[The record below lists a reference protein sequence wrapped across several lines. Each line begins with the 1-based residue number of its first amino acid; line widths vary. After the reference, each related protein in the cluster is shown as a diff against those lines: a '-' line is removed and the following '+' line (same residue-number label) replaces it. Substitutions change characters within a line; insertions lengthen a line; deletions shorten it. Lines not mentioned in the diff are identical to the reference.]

1 MQPSVTAATPTAV
14 QAPTTDQTP
23 TTAQTPTTGQAPTPG
38 QTPTAGQ
45 NPTAGQTPNAGVR
58 TSRLGGYR
66 VFESQF
72 TNATSSSRTPQMRKS
87 KCLFHLIILFI
98 VAYKDQCDCLRLRTF
113 TPLLLLSTECFHSQ
127 STLKGEMC
135 FLIILCICCTGFS
148 ATGSSR
154 GKLGIM
160 CEFLLP

>member
-14 QAPTTDQTP
+14 QAPTSDQTP
-23 TTAQTPTTGQAPTPG
+23 TTAQTPTTGQAPTPGQTPTAGQTSTAG

-87 KCLFHLIILFI
+87 KFLFHLIIFFI
-98 VAYKDQCDCLRLRTF
+98 VAYEDQCKVKNIYSTV
-113 TPLLLLSTECFHSQ
+113 TPKYRMLSLSKYSER
-127 STLKGEMC
+127 GNV
-135 FLIILCICCTGFS
+135 FS
-148 ATGSSR
+148 YHFMYMLYRFFSNR
-154 GKLGIM
+154 
-160 CEFLLP
+160 